1 MLKRLENYGGEA
13 VFAPD
18 VVRILTAAFDDAWKS
33 IQEGGT
39 TFPSD
44 RHADAIRELL
54 ALRIIETARLGE
66 RDQRRL
72 RDDAL
77 LHLTDSDLRSS
88 GL

>member
-13 VFAPD
+13 VFAYD

-33 IQEGGT
+33 IQEVVM

-44 RHADAIRELL
+44 RHADATRELL

-72 RDDAL
+72 RDDAPAE
-77 LHLTDSDLRSS
+77 SDLRSTR
-88 GL
+88 L

>member
-1 MLKRLENYGGEA
+1 MHLPREKEDVNIMLELPRSA
-13 VFAPD
+13 RTTPD
-18 VVRILTAAFDDAWKS
+18 
-33 IQEGGT
+33 
-39 TFPSD
+39 
-44 RHADAIRELL
+44 ELL

-66 RDQRRL
+66 RDERRL

>member
-33 IQEGGT
+33 IQDSGM

-44 RHADAIRELL
+44 RHADATRELL